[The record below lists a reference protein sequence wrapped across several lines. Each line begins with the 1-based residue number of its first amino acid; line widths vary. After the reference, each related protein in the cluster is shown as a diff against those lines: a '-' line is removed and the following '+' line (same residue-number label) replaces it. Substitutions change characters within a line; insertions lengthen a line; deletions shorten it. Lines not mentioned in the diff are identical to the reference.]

1 MLEYSWQFISGKEHL
16 HFPDVGEC
24 YCRNFGPRN
33 LDCGG
38 EGKYGERW
46 PFLPSLMLPGGW
58 PEVGWDGKKSE
69 EDVFERMKKVAI
81 LN

>member
-1 MLEYSWQFISGKEHL
+1 
-16 HFPDVGEC
+16 
-24 YCRNFGPRN
+24 